1 MPDGRELSKPHTAR
15 RPTAERGL
23 STKVEPEN
31 GHSSAATRARVRCD
45 QVQTSPQPRQPAQLR
60 EPKPSDTPM
69 GVSRVPTSV
78 VYGQCNGDG
87 PWFLGHLQ
95 KTFSRLRCKEY
106 CRVNRK
112 NDQNGKKSRL
122 RISKVRGREC
132 STHPTLIRLHHADC
146 GSSRPLPLLSSPLG
160 VGSRAVRL
168 Q

>member
-1 MPDGRELSKPHTAR
+1 MPDGRELSRPHTAR

-78 VYGQCNGDG
+78 VYGQCNGEG
-87 PWFLGHLQ
+87 YAVFM
-95 KTFSRLRCKEY
+95 
-106 CRVNRK
+106 
-112 NDQNGKKSRL
+112 KKSCMAWL
-122 RISKVRGREC
+122 KQMLQGE
-132 STHPTLIRLHHADC
+132 
-146 GSSRPLPLLSSPLG
+146 
-160 VGSRAVRL
+160 RA
-168 Q
+168 